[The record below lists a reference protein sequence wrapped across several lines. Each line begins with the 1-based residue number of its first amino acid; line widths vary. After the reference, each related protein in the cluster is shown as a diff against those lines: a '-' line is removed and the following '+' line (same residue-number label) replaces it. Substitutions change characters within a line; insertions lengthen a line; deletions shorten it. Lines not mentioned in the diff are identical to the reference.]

1 MIDAETAMNLQGTS
15 FGEPCSWEEVYAS
28 SGCSVDFDAEGDDDP
43 G

>member
-1 MIDAETAMNLQGTS
+1 MIDADTAIVLQGTS

-28 SGCSVDFDAEGDDDP
+28 YGCSSDLDPEGNDDP